1 MTILDELAHAA
12 HERIAR
18 AQKEPGRSF
27 EAVRAAAIRIRDA
40 KADSEAQKDPNAA
53 PDAAP
58 GRTPFPA
65 TQSFRSS
72 GTPSPFPFAQ
82 ALARPG
88 LSCICEVKRA
98 SPSKGLIAKDFD
110 PLAIASDYANAGAA
124 AISVLT
130 EPTRFLG
137 ANSYLQEIA
146 RLQPCPVLRKDFIID
161 DYMIYEAKVLGASAV
176 LLICALLDEKTLAH
190 ALSLCETLRMDA
202 LVEAHDREEII
213 EACAAGARIIG
224 INNRNLKDFS
234 VDSAR
239 ASALANYI
247 PDDVRTVFE
256 SGMTSASDLAEA
268 DASGADAVLIGEAMM
283 RAGDKK
289 AKLAEL
295 TALVGADASASTS
308 ANRGAI
314 AGRNVDAN
322 GGVR

>member
-12 HERIAR
+12 RDRIAR

-40 KADSEAQKDPNAA
+40 KADSETQKDPNAA
-53 PDAAP
+53 PGAAP
-58 GRTPFPA
+58 GVAPFPA

-72 GTPSPFPFAQ
+72 HTPSPFPFAQ

-137 ANSYLQEIA
+137 ANSYLQDIA

-190 ALSLCETLRMDA
+190 ALSLCETLHMDA

-239 ASALANYI
+239 ACALASYI
-247 PDDVRTVFE
+247 PDDVLTVFE
-256 SGMTSASDLAEA
+256 SGMISASDLAEA
-268 DASGADAVLIGEAMM
+268 EASGADAVLIGEAMM
-283 RAGDKK
+283 RASDKK

-295 TALVGADASASTS
+295 TALVRASAN
-308 ANRGAI
+308 AN
-314 AGRNVDAN
+314 AGKNAGAN

>member
-18 AQKEPGRSF
+18 AQKEPGKSF
-27 EAVRAAAIRIRDA
+27 EAVRAAAIRICDA
-40 KADSEAQKDPNAA
+40 KADSEAQKEPNAA
-53 PDAAP
+53 PGAA
-58 GRTPFPA
+58 PA

-72 GTPSPFPFAQ
+72 RTPSPFPFAQ

-98 SPSKGLIAKDFD
+98 SPSKGLIAKDFN

-137 ANSYLQEIA
+137 ANSYLQDIA

-161 DYMIYEAKVLGASAV
+161 DYMIYEAKVLGAGAV

-239 ASALANYI
+239 ACALANYI
-247 PDDVRTVFE
+247 PDDVLTVFE

-289 AKLAEL
+289 AKLAKL
-295 TALVGADASASTS
+295 TALVGASA
-308 ANRGAI
+308 GA
-314 AGRNVDAN
+314 GAN
-322 GGVR
+322 GGTR

>member
-27 EAVRAAAIRIRDA
+27 EAVRAAALRIRDA

-53 PDAAP
+53 PDASP
-58 GRTPFPA
+58 GRTLCPA
-65 TQSFRSS
+65 AQSFRSS
-72 GTPSPFPFAQ
+72 RTPSPFPFAR

-239 ASALANYI
+239 ACALANYI
-247 PDDVRTVFE
+247 PDDVLTVFE

-295 TALVGADASASTS
+295 TALVGASAGAG
-308 ANRGAI
+308 AN
-314 AGRNVDAN
+314 AGVGAN
-322 GGVR
+322 GGTR

>member
-12 HERIAR
+12 RKRIAR

-27 EAVRAAAIRIRDA
+27 EEVRAAAIRICDA

-58 GRTPFPA
+58 FPA

-72 GTPSPFPFAQ
+72 HTPSPFPFAQ

-98 SPSKGLIAKDFD
+98 SPSKGLIAKDFN

-137 ANSYLQEIA
+137 TNSYLQEIA

-176 LLICALLDEKTLAH
+176 LLICSLLDEKTLAH

-239 ASALANYI
+239 ACALANYI
-247 PDDVRTVFE
+247 PDDVLTVFE

-283 RAGDKK
+283 RASDKK

-295 TALVGADASASTS
+295 TALVSSGTGASAN
-308 ANRGAI
+308 AN
-314 AGRNVDAN
+314 AGRNAGAN
-322 GGVR
+322 GGTR

>member
-12 HERIAR
+12 RKRIAR

-27 EAVRAAAIRIRDA
+27 EEVRAAAIRICDA

-58 GRTPFPA
+58 FPA

-72 GTPSPFPFAQ
+72 RTPSPFPFAQ

-98 SPSKGLIAKDFD
+98 SPSKGLIAKDFN

-137 ANSYLQEIA
+137 TNSYLQEIA

-176 LLICALLDEKTLAH
+176 LLICSLLDEKTLAH

-239 ASALANYI
+239 ACALANYI
-247 PDDVRTVFE
+247 PNDVLTVFE

-283 RAGDKK
+283 RASDKK

-295 TALVGADASASTS
+295 TALVSSGTGASAN
-308 ANRGAI
+308 AN
-314 AGRNVDAN
+314 AGRNAGAN
-322 GGVR
+322 GGTR

>member
-12 HERIAR
+12 RERIAR

-27 EAVRAAAIRIRDA
+27 EEVRAAAIRIRDA
-40 KADSEAQKDPNAA
+40 KADSEAQKEPNAA
-53 PDAAP
+53 PAVAP
-58 GRTPFPA
+58 AVAPFPA
-65 TQSFRSS
+65 TQSFLSS
-72 GTPSPFPFAQ
+72 RTPSPFPFAQ

-137 ANSYLQEIA
+137 ANSYLQDIA

-161 DYMIYEAKVLGASAV
+161 DYMIYEAKVLGAGAV

-190 ALSLCETLRMDA
+190 ALSLCETLHMDA

-239 ASALANYI
+239 ACALANYI
-247 PDDVRTVFE
+247 RDDVLTVFE

-295 TALVGADASASTS
+295 TALVGANASAN
-308 ANRGAI
+308 AGAGKN
-314 AGRNVDAN
+314 AGAN
-322 GGVR
+322 GGIR

>member
-12 HERIAR
+12 RTRSAR

-27 EAVRAAAIRIRDA
+27 ETVRTAAIRIRDTERA
-40 KADSEAQKDPNAA
+40 HARAQQP
-53 PDAAP
+53 
-58 GRTPFPA
+58 
-65 TQSFRSS
+65 
-72 GTPSPFPFAQ
+72 PSRFSFAQ
-82 ALARPG
+82 AIARPG

-137 ANSYLQEIA
+137 ANSYLQDIA

-161 DYMIYEAKVLGASAV
+161 DYMIYEAKVLGAGAV

-190 ALSLCETLRMDA
+190 ALSLCETLHMDA

-239 ASALANYI
+239 ACALASYI
-247 PDDVRTVFE
+247 PDDVLTVFE

-283 RAGDKK
+283 RASDKK

-295 TALVGADASASTS
+295 TALVSSGTGAN
-308 ANRGAI
+308 AN
-314 AGRNVDAN
+314 AGRNVGAN
-322 GGVR
+322 GGTR

>member
-12 HERIAR
+12 RTRSAR

-27 EAVRAAAIRIRDA
+27 ETVRMAAIRIRDTERA
-40 KADSEAQKDPNAA
+40 HARAQ
-53 PDAAP
+53 
-58 GRTPFPA
+58 
-65 TQSFRSS
+65 QS
-72 GTPSPFPFAQ
+72 PSRFPFAQ

-137 ANSYLQEIA
+137 ANSYLQDIA

-161 DYMIYEAKVLGASAV
+161 DYLIYEAKVLGASAV

-190 ALSLCETLRMDA
+190 ALSLCETLHMDA

-239 ASALANYI
+239 ACALASYI
-247 PDDVRTVFE
+247 PDDVLTVFE
-256 SGMTSASDLAEA
+256 SGMISASDLAEA
-268 DASGADAVLIGEAMM
+268 EASGADAVLIGEAMM
-283 RAGDKK
+283 RASDKE

-295 TALVGADASASTS
+295 TALVGTSAGADRGTCASA
-308 ANRGAI
+308 N
-314 AGRNVDAN
+314 AGRNAGAN
-322 GGVR
+322 GGTR

>member
-12 HERIAR
+12 RERIAR

-40 KADSEAQKDPNAA
+40 KADSEAQKEPNAA
-53 PDAAP
+53 PGAAP
-58 GRTPFPA
+58 D

-72 GTPSPFPFAQ
+72 RTPSPFPFAQ

-137 ANSYLQEIA
+137 ADSFLQEIA

-190 ALSLCETLRMDA
+190 ALSLCEILRMDA

-239 ASALANYI
+239 ACALANYI
-247 PDDVRTVFE
+247 PDDVLTVFE

-295 TALVGADASASTS
+295 TALVGAS
-308 ANRGAI
+308 ANAN
-314 AGRNVDAN
+314 AGRNVGAN

>member
-12 HERIAR
+12 RERIAR
-18 AQKEPGRSF
+18 AQKEPGKSF

-40 KADSEAQKDPNAA
+40 KADSEAQKEPNAA
-53 PDAAP
+53 PGAA
-58 GRTPFPA
+58 PA

-72 GTPSPFPFAQ
+72 RTPSPFPFAQ

-190 ALSLCETLRMDA
+190 ALSLCETLHMDA

-239 ASALANYI
+239 ACALANYI
-247 PDDVRTVFE
+247 PDDVLTVFE

-289 AKLAEL
+289 AKLTEL
-295 TALVGADASASTS
+295 TALVGASAGADRGTCASA
-308 ANRGAI
+308 N
-314 AGRNVDAN
+314 AGRNAGAN
-322 GGVR
+322 GGTR

>member
-12 HERIAR
+12 RERIAR

-53 PDAAP
+53 PDAA
-58 GRTPFPA
+58 
-65 TQSFRSS
+65 QSFRSS
-72 GTPSPFPFAQ
+72 RTPSPFPFAR

-239 ASALANYI
+239 ACALANYI
-247 PDDVRTVFE
+247 PDDVLTVFE

-283 RAGDKK
+283 RAGK
-289 AKLAEL
+289 
-295 TALVGADASASTS
+295 
-308 ANRGAI
+308 N
-314 AGRNVDAN
+314 AGAN

>member
-12 HERIAR
+12 RERIAR

-27 EAVRAAAIRIRDA
+27 EEVRAAAIRIRDA
-40 KADSEAQKDPNAA
+40 KADSEAQKEPNAA
-53 PDAAP
+53 PAVA
-58 GRTPFPA
+58 PFPA
-65 TQSFRSS
+65 TQSFLSS
-72 GTPSPFPFAQ
+72 RTPSPFPFAQ

-137 ANSYLQEIA
+137 ANSYLQDIA

-161 DYMIYEAKVLGASAV
+161 DYMIYEAKVLGAGAV

-190 ALSLCETLRMDA
+190 ALSLCETLHMDA

-239 ASALANYI
+239 ACALANYI
-247 PDDVRTVFE
+247 PDDVLTVFE

-295 TALVGADASASTS
+295 TALVGANANASAGTGR
-308 ANRGAI
+308 N
-314 AGRNVDAN
+314 AGRNAGAN